1 VNCSV
6 APTAKLTPV
15 GVTAIE
21 VIAFAVTVSVV
32 VPLTP
37 PTIAVIVLDPAATA
51 VANPVAPMVAAAALE
66 LVQVAVELTFA
77 VVPLL

>member
-21 VIAFAVTVSVV
+21 VIAFPVTVSVV

-37 PTIAVIVLDPAATA
+37 PTIAVIVVDPAATA
-51 VANPVAPMVAAAALE
+51 VASPVALMVAAAALE

-77 VVPLL
+77 VVPFE

>member
-1 VNCSV
+1 
-6 APTAKLTPV
+6 V

-21 VIAFAVTVSVV
+21 VIVFAVTVSVV

-37 PTIAVIVLDPAATA
+37 PTIAVIVLDPPATA
-51 VANPVAPMVAAAALE
+51 VANPVALIVAVAAFE